1 MGGGW
6 QGKYWGFEWVAPYAT
21 LDAFRAHFLV
31 TMALGMCMTAGLA
44 HRPVALALLVSLA
57 YTFLLDMNN
66 YLNHIYLMLLVQA
79 VLCLAPANA
88 KWALDNVLFPSTRR
102 FELSP
107 FFLSPHATHRV
118 CVCVVCVVCVCVCV
132 CVLNAETRCRSGHC
146 VCCSG

>member
-6 QGKYWGFEWVAPYAT
+6 QAKYWGFGWVAPYAT

-31 TMALGMCMTAGLA
+31 TMALGVCMTAGLA

-79 VLCLAPANA
+79 VMCLAPANA

-102 FELSP
+102 FELSQQVDW
-107 FFLSPHATHRV
+107 F
-118 CVCVVCVVCVCVCV
+118 
-132 CVLNAETRCRSGHC
+132 
-146 VCCSG
+146 